1 MVSVAVCDDDNNV
14 VEIVKNSLLQ
24 YQVSG
29 NYQFDIHCF
38 SCGEDLLKSKLIYD
52 IIFLD
57 IEMDGIDGIKTARHI
72 RRTNGKTK
80 IVYITTHSECALRS
94 YSVHPFDF
102 VVKPISCERI
112 IIVIDE
118 LAEYFT
124 RLSAKKEII
133 QLKGEEGPLVLNLD
147 DIYVFEYTG
156 NRRITVFTEKASY
169 LIRGSLSEIK
179 SLIKEESFI
188 SPHKSFIV
196 NMEHINRLNGLNI
209 HTTNGLLVPVA
220 QKKLKYFQNEF
231 SNFIKKI
238 HKIGVK

>member
-1 MVSVAVCDDDNNV
+1 MINIAVCDDDNNV
-14 VEIVKNSLLQ
+14 VEIVKNSVLQ
-24 YQVSG
+24 YQLSS

-38 SCGEDLLKSKLIYD
+38 SRGEDLLKSNLFYD

-80 IVYITTHSECALRS
+80 IVYITTHPEFALRS
-94 YSVHPFDF
+94 YSVHPFDY

-112 IIVIDE
+112 IIVMNE
-118 LAEYFT
+118 LAEYIT
-124 RLSAKKEII
+124 KSSVQKEII
-133 QLKGEEGPLVLNLD
+133 QLKGEEGSLILNLN

-156 NRRITVFTEKASY
+156 NRRITVFTEKDSY
-169 LIRGSLSEIK
+169 LIKGSLSEIK
-179 SLIKEESFI
+179 GLIKEDRFT

-196 NMEHINRLNGLNI
+196 NMEHINRLNGFDI
-209 HTTNGLLVPVA
+209 YTTNGLVVPVA

-231 SNFIKKI
+231 SRFIKNYIKQR
-238 HKIGVK
+238 